1 MEIVQQ
7 ASQLRPLLSEYREQ
21 GLSYG
26 FVPTMGNLHA
36 GHLALVD
43 AAAAQ
48 CDRVVVSIFVNP
60 LQFGPNEDLATYP
73 NTPEDDEKLLA
84 AHGTAILYRPLV
96 DDVYPVGLESQTRI
110 VVPGL
115 SDILCG
121 QSRPGHFSGVA
132 TVVNR
137 LFNQVQADKAFFG
150 KKDYQQY
157 RLVRKMV
164 SDLAMNIEVV
174 GIDTI
179 RLDNGL
185 AMSSRNNYLSAAEL
199 NQASALYRVIQD
211 VAEHYT
217 ADIASNETLLE
228 MELAELKKSGFV
240 PDYLSVR
247 RRSDLKEVQAGDNK
261 LVVLA
266 AAWLGKTR
274 LIDNLEFVLKE
285 CSES

>member
-1 MEIVQQ
+1 MEIVRQ
-7 ASQLRPLLSEYREQ
+7 ASLLHPLLSEYRDQ
-21 GLSYG
+21 GFSCG

-43 AAAAQ
+43 AAAER
-48 CDRVVVSIFVNP
+48 CDKVVVSVFVNP

-73 NTPEDDEKLLA
+73 NTPEDDENALS
-84 AHGTAILYRPLV
+84 AHGTAVLYRPSV
-96 DDVYPVGLESQTRI
+96 EDVYPVGLESQTR
-110 VVPGL
+110 VEVPGL

-121 QSRPGHFSGVA
+121 QSRPGHFIGVT

-137 LFNQVQADKAFFG
+137 LFNQVQAEKAFFG

-157 RLVRKMV
+157 LIIRKMV

-174 GIDTI
+174 GIDTV

-185 AMSSRNNYLSAAEL
+185 AMSSRNNYLSASE
-199 NQASALYRVIQD
+199 QAQAAWLYQVIQD
-211 VAEHYT
+211 T
-217 ADIASNETLLE
+217 ARQYQDDPSSASAILARGVDELE
-228 MELAELKKSGFV
+228 KKGFV
-240 PDYLSVR
+240 ADYLTIR
-247 RRSDLKEVQAGDNK
+247 RQSDLNEPQAGDVE

-274 LIDNLEFVLKE
+274 LIDNLEFVLT
-285 CSES
+285 

>member
-1 MEIVQQ
+1 MEIVRQ
-7 ASQLRPLLSEYREQ
+7 ASLLRPLLSGYRDQ
-21 GLSYG
+21 GFSCG

-43 AAAAQ
+43 AATEQ
-48 CDRVVVSIFVNP
+48 CDKVVVSVFVNP

-73 NTPEDDEKLLA
+73 NTPEDDENALS
-84 AHGTAILYRPLV
+84 AHGTAVLYRPSV
-96 DDVYPVGLESQTRI
+96 EDVYPVGLESQTR
-110 VVPGL
+110 VEVPGL

-121 QSRPGHFSGVA
+121 QSRPGHFIGVT

-137 LFNQVQADKAFFG
+137 LFNQVQAEKAFFG

-157 RLVRKMV
+157 LIIRKMV

-174 GIDTI
+174 GIDTV

-185 AMSSRNNYLSAAEL
+185 AMSSRNNYLSASE
-199 NQASALYRVIQD
+199 QAQAAWLYQVIQD
-211 VAEHYT
+211 T
-217 ADIASNETLLE
+217 ARQYQDDPSSASAILDRGVDELE
-228 MELAELKKSGFV
+228 KKGFV
-240 PDYLSVR
+240 ADYLTIR
-247 RRSDLKEVQAGDNK
+247 RQSDLNEPQAGDVE

-274 LIDNLEFVLKE
+274 LIDNLEFVLT
-285 CSES
+285 